1 MTQTF
6 EDASGGIGRKAVAAW
21 RTQIMMCP
29 FTNNTNRYIEIQKN
43 LFRAIGYD
51 VVPLSMKGLLQGGFI
66 QLFNPNNILVFHWLE
81 LRPFKRKN
89 GRTHLT
95 IPGCLIF
102 AFYCSLMSIGRAKVV
117 YFQHDHAV
125 HDTTGFIR
133 RLSIRLIRFVRGL
146 ADFRVVHAPDCQAR
160 YDAEYLP
167 HPLYWDVPGQA
178 SNTSKND
185 TGTPLFSL
193 LGAIRPYK
201 QISAVLDVWPA
212 ECNLYIAG
220 LGSESYIATLNGIIS
235 QRSLRDAVR
244 LDAKFLSDAEFAQG
258 IANSDVLILPH
269 AADSMLVSGAFF
281 EAIGRVPLVISRST
295 PFMIWAANKF
305 DNVLLFDSIDELPEI
320 VRSVQQSWPDIA
332 RKLGNGLATDE
343 FGWASCCRRYA
354 QFFET
359 VVGRGETVA
368 KPAAK

>member
-6 EDASGGIGRKAVAAW
+6 EEASGGIGSKSATAR

-29 FTNNTNRYIEIQKN
+29 FINTTNRYIEIQKD

-51 VVPLSMKGLLQGGFI
+51 VVPLSLKGLLQGGFI
-66 QLFNPNNILVFHWLE
+66 QLFKPNNILVFHWLE

-89 GRTHLT
+89 GRTLLT
-95 IPGCLIF
+95 IPGSLIF
-102 AFYCSLMSIGRAKVV
+102 AFYCLLMCIGRAKVV

-133 RLSIRLIRFVRGL
+133 RLSIRLIGFVRGL
-146 ADFRVVHAPDCQAR
+146 ADFRVVHAPDFQAR
-160 YDAEYLP
+160 YDARYLP

-178 SNTSKND
+178 STIPKKD
-185 TGTPLFSL
+185 TGAPLFSL

-212 ECNLYIAG
+212 ECKLYIAG
-220 LGSESYIATLNGIIS
+220 LGSDAYIATLNGILDK
-235 QRSLRDAVR
+235 RSLRNTVR

-258 IANSDVLILPH
+258 ISNSDVLILPH

-295 PFMIWAANKF
+295 PFMIWAAKKF
-305 DNVLLFDSIDELPEI
+305 DNVLLFNSIEELPEI
-320 VRSVQQSWPDIA
+320 IRSVNQSWPAIA
-332 RKLGNGLATDE
+332 GKSGNDLATDE
-343 FGWASCCRRYA
+343 FGWNACCRRYE
-354 QFFET
+354 QFFES
-359 VVGRGETVA
+359 VVGRGEVLEKA
-368 KPAAK
+368 AAK